1 MPRPPVCRR
10 VLHTDAVARFL
21 PDPPS
26 EADPLPLTR
35 DGLEALRLAD
45 VLGYYQDRAAEQMGV
60 SRATFARI
68 LEAARRTVGEALVQR
83 RGLVIVD
90 DAPIETYEQP
100 RGCGCRRRRHR
111 SAPGGPGC
119 PFHPAPQGEES

>member
-10 VLHTDAVARFL
+10 VLHTDTLHRFQ
-21 PDPPS
+21 PEPPS
-26 EADPLPLTR
+26 GLEPLPLAR

-68 LEAARRTVGEALVQR
+68 LEAARRTVAEALVKR
-83 RGLVIVD
+83 RGLVIVEE
-90 DAPIETYEQP
+90 APVETYEQP
-100 RGCGCRRRRHR
+100 RGCGCRRRRR
-111 SAPGGPGC
+111 MSAPGGPGC
-119 PFHPAPQGEES
+119 PFHPTIQGDKT